1 VRRVL
6 FRWRG
11 TTIYSYPALLYLGL
25 VLGIVVGNV
34 AAHRTSLPPARVFAA
49 TLLLLPPALIGGRL
63 AFVAGHWRFYRR
75 HPRLILSRSEGGA
88 AMYGGLPLSLAVSVP
103 LLRAFDLPF
112 GAFWDVATFTILV
125 GMVCT
130 RIGCLLNGCCAGR
143 PTSSRVGMYLPDHLG
158 KWTRRTPTQPMEFV
172 WALLLLA
179 GALIVWPRLPFD
191 GALFLYLL
199 GGYGLGRLALESCR
213 EHAGASRWS
222 VAQHGISAGLVA
234 GALVGLVMGWPR

>member
-6 FRWRG
+6 FRWRAI
-11 TTIYSYPALLYLGL
+11 TIHSYPALLYLGL
-25 VLGIVVGNV
+25 VLGVVAGNV
-34 AAHRTSLPPARVFAA
+34 AAHRTSLPAARVFAA
-49 TLLLLPPALIGGRL
+49 TLLLLAPALIGGRL
-63 AFVAGHWRFYRR
+63 AFVAGHWRFYSR
-75 HPRLILSRSEGGA
+75 HPQLILARSEGGA

-103 LLRAFDLPF
+103 LLRALDLPF

-125 GMVCT
+125 GMICT

-158 KWTRRTPTQPMEFV
+158 KWTRRTPTQPMEAV

-179 GALIVWPRLPFD
+179 GALMVWPRLPVD
-191 GALFLYLL
+191 GGLFLCLL

-213 EHAGASRWS
+213 ESARAARGLTT
-222 VAQHGISAGLVA
+222 QHGVSAGLI
-234 GALVGLVMGWPR
+234 ALALAGLVMGWPR